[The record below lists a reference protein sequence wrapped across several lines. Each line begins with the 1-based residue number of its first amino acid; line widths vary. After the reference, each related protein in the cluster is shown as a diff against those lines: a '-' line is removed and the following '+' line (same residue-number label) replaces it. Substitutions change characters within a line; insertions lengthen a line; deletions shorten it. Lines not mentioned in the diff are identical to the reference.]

1 MIAAALRSALSDR
14 ARDGRI
20 IVIDSLVAGDV
31 PSTKSAK
38 AALSGAA
45 ELDKVLVVL
54 DRADVTSWL
63 SVRNLVEVHVLSVDQ
78 LNTYDVVNARTVV
91 FTKAALDTFL
101 GDKASAA
108 DADAAE
114 ADAAELHPYGAD
126 SYRGDNPPAGYEIKA
141 KEESKKFH
149 TPSSPWYGRTIAE
162 IWFRTEEA
170 AEAAGFINAVKKEDT
185 K

>member
-1 MIAAALRSALSDR
+1 MCIR
-14 ARDGRI
+14 AR
-20 IVIDSLVAGDV
+20 
-31 PSTKSAK
+31 
-38 AALSGAA
+38 
-45 ELDKVLVVL
+45 
-54 DRADVTSWL
+54 
-63 SVRNLVEVHVLSVDQ
+63 
-78 LNTYDVVNARTVV
+78 
-91 FTKAALDTFL
+91 
-101 GDKASAA
+101 
-108 DADAAE
+108 

>member
-1 MIAAALRSALSDR
+1 M
-14 ARDGRI
+14 
-20 IVIDSLVAGDV
+20 
-31 PSTKSAK
+31 
-38 AALSGAA
+38 
-45 ELDKVLVVL
+45 
-54 DRADVTSWL
+54 
-63 SVRNLVEVHVLSVDQ
+63 RNLAEAHVLSVDQ

-91 FTKAALDTFL
+91 FTKTALDTFL

>member
-1 MIAAALRSALSDR
+1 M
-14 ARDGRI
+14 
-20 IVIDSLVAGDV
+20 
-31 PSTKSAK
+31 
-38 AALSGAA
+38 
-45 ELDKVLVVL
+45 
-54 DRADVTSWL
+54 
-63 SVRNLVEVHVLSVDQ
+63 LSVDQ

-108 DADAAE
+108 EADAAE

-126 SYRGDNPPAGYEIKA
+126 SYRGDNPPAGYEIEA